1 MYLSINNRAA
11 SAYTRVGVETS
22 VQGADAH
29 ELINLLF
36 SGLLQTLTQAKGA
49 IERQDLAAKGKAIG
63 KAVRLLDEGL
73 KASLSPEGGELTQ
86 NLTHLYDYSIRRLT
100 EANIRNDVQAVEEV
114 RRLIEPVAE
123 SWKAIRTQVNQGQ

>member
-36 SGLLQTLTQAKGA
+36 NGLLQTLTQAKGA
-49 IERQDLAAKGKAIG
+49 MEREDIPAKGKAIS

-73 KASLSPEGGELTQ
+73 KGSLSPEGGELTQ
-86 NLTHLYDYSIRRLT
+86 NLTQLYDYAIRRLT
-100 EANIRNDVQAVEEV
+100 EANIRNDVQAVDEV
-114 RRLIEPVAE
+114 RRLIEPVAD
-123 SWKAIRTQVNQGQ
+123 SWKAIRGQVEQGQ